1 MIPCKSQF
9 TGSVRSVA
17 LCAVLLACLLLV
29 PAGCGGFRGGVP
41 STVQEGSCDFKKI
54 AVVPVKRVPPEDP
67 RQQFAQCPLTG
78 AFYRNCGVPGETA
91 ERDLEELF
99 IGELASKR
107 QYVLIPPERVDGV
120 HRRVRAASFK
130 KTTREELRTVGEELG
145 ADGVIAGYV
154 FCYAERKGYT
164 YAAEQPASVVFVFH
178 LLRVS
183 DGEVVWT
190 GIFDKT
196 QESLMHNILDLRAFF
211 RGGGKWITVKKLA
224 AQGIKEVLQTFPE
237 RE

>member
-1 MIPCKSQF
+1 MIPGKSQF
-9 TGSVRSVA
+9 TGSVRSAA
-17 LCAVLLACLLLV
+17 LCVVLLACLSLV
-29 PAGCGGFRGGVP
+29 SAGCGGVP
-41 STVQEGSCDFKKI
+41 SAVHEGSCDFKKI

-67 RQQFAQCPLTG
+67 QQQFAQCPLTG

-120 HRRVRAASFK
+120 HRRVRAASFT

-154 FCYAERKGYT
+154 FCYAERKGYA

-224 AQGIKEVLQTFPE
+224 EQGIKEVLQTFPE